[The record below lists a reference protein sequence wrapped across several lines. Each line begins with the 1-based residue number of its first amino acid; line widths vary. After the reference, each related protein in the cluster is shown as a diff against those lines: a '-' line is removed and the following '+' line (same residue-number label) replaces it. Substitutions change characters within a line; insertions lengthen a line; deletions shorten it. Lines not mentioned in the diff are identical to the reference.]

1 MLSENV
7 SSGSIHAVLVQEII
21 VSISIYSAVRYKER
35 KKCANVTDCRDKE
48 TFQNSQEI

>member
-21 VSISIYSAVRYKER
+21 VSIYSAVRYKER
-35 KKCANVTDCRDKE
+35 KKCANVTDCSDKE